1 MKALL
6 ESYGWSLREDIPLEK
21 QKEMLLSMDID
32 SLRQEI
38 ETFDR
43 LTSGELDPAPADKI
57 DSVLR
62 AVEKLHEEHQ
72 WAAEEYERKL
82 KEE

>member
-32 SLRQEI
+32 SLR
-38 ETFDR
+38 
-43 LTSGELDPAPADKI
+43 
-57 DSVLR
+57 
-62 AVEKLHEEHQ
+62 
-72 WAAEEYERKL
+72 
-82 KEE
+82 